1 MNYKVYIDIFSA
13 LLTPTIALVT
23 TYIAIQQYRN
33 NRAKLRHELY
43 DRRVAVYN
51 AVGNFLITR
60 INSIEGGG
68 DAFLKFLI
76 AKHESAGSVSQ
87 TLPALF
93 CERLG
98 TSYRVRGLIG
108 RCLRLLRLRASADLS
123 LAFCPRDMKKACFF
137 ASLIISSDI
146 TLRLKRRN
154 ADSIDS
160 P

>member
-76 AKHESAGSVSQ
+76 AKHESCF
-87 TLPALF
+87 LF
-93 CERLG
+93 GNDVVDYLKEIERKEMD
-98 TSYRVRGLIG
+98 TVFFKLI
-108 RCLRLLRLRASADLS
+108 L
-123 LAFCPRDMKKACFF
+123 KKR
-137 ASLIISSDI
+137 I
-146 TLRLKRRN
+146 
-154 ADSIDS
+154 
-160 P
+160 